1 MWIQIPKPF
10 RIIQNLQDSNSIESS
25 LSLFDL
31 DELSLAC
38 TLLAYYVS
46 SLSVCVCVCVRERES
61 EREREREIESAPEP
75 PALKGG
81 GTTSL
86 HF

>member
-46 SLSVCVCVCVRERES
+46 SLSVCVCVCERVR
-61 EREREREIESAPEP
+61 EREREREIQSAPEP